1 VPRILLEQAAH
12 KRTRKHRELLIV
24 AMRLSPQQQHEIKRL
39 THEIFGR
46 ESTVR
51 LFGSRVDDTRRGGDI
66 DLFIQPEES
75 LDANSA
81 FQKKID
87 FLVALEK
94 AIGEQKVDVIVDSG
108 KGKPI
113 ERVATET
120 GVVL

>member
-1 VPRILLEQAAH
+1 
-12 KRTRKHRELLIV
+12 
-24 AMRLSPQQQHEIKRL
+24 MRLSPQQHEIKRL

-46 ESTVR
+46 DSTVR
-51 LFGSRVDDTRRGGDI
+51 LFGSRVDDNRRGGDI
-66 DLFIQPEES
+66 DLFIQPVKS
-75 LDANSA
+75 LDAASA

-94 AIGEQKVDVIVDSG
+94 AIGEQKIDVIVDSG